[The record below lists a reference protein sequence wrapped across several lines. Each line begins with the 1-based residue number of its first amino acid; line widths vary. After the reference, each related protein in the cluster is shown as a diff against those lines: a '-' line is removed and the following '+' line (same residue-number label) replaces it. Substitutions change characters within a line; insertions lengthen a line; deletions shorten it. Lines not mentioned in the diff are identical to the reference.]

1 MLLVFFLWFCSIAR
15 MRILSI
21 ETSCDETA
29 LSIVE
34 ATGAFPS
41 ATYEI
46 LGNALYSQI
55 DTHKEFGGVFPA
67 VAKREHIKIILPM
80 LKQALKEAELLTSAS
95 SDLEPSLEEKLY
107 TQLSREDGLAE
118 ELIVFLKEYELPQ
131 IDLIAVT
138 SGPGLEPALW
148 VGINFAKA
156 LALVLRVPVI
166 PINHMEGHIFA
177 SIYDVVEDDQLAQ
190 VTFPALSLLISGGHT
205 ELILI
210 KNWALYEKVGQT
222 KDDAVGEAFDKVA
235 RMLGMSYPGG
245 PEVGKRAKI
254 ARLQNLPPFKGDLP
268 RPMLHSKDLDFSFS
282 GLKTSVRN
290 AIEGKELSENNIN
303 ALCRDFEDAV
313 TEVLLKKTQ
322 TALTLYGA
330 QTLIIG
336 GGVSA
341 SSHIREIF
349 QTQLMTSHPDVE
361 VYFPQPKLSTDN
373 SIMIALAGHARASE
387 GRTAGAIALISADGN
402 KSL

>member
-1 MLLVFFLWFCSIAR
+1 

-29 LSIVE
+29 ISIVE
-34 ATGAFPS
+34 ATGEFPE

-46 LGNALYSQI
+46 LGNALHSQI
-55 DTHKEFGGVFPA
+55 DLHKEYGGVFPA
-67 VAKREHIKIILPM
+67 LAKREHIKTVVPM
-80 LKQALKEAELLTSAS
+80 LEIALREALLLEDAKMPLEEELKEKLASLLAR
-95 SDLEPSLEEKLY
+95 EE
-107 TQLSREDGLAE
+107 GLAF
-118 ELIVFLKEYELPQ
+118 ELIAFFEKHAIPK

-156 LALVLRVPVI
+156 LSAILEAPVL
-166 PINHMEGHIFA
+166 PINHMEGHILA
-177 SIYDVVEDDQLAQ
+177 SLFDVVEDNMLAK
-190 VTFPALSLLISGGHT
+190 VLFPAISLLISGGHT

-210 KNWALYEKVGQT
+210 QNWATYEKIGQT

-235 RMLGMSYPGG
+235 RMIGLSYPGG
-245 PEVGKRAKI
+245 PEVSRRAKI
-254 ARLQNLPPFKGDLP
+254 AREEKLPPFKADLP
-268 RPMLHSKDLDFSFS
+268 RPMLHSQDLNFSFS

-290 AIEGKELSENNIN
+290 AIEGKELTENETN

-313 TEVLLKKTQ
+313 TEVLLKKTRD
-322 TALTLYGA
+322 ALTSHGA
-330 QTLIIG
+330 QTLIVG

-341 SSHIREIF
+341 STHIRLEF
-349 QTQLMTSHPDVE
+349 QTQLLQSHPDVE

-373 SIMIALAGHARASE
+373 SVMIALAGHARKDSA
-387 GRTAGAIALISADGN
+387 RTAGAIALITADGN

>member
-1 MLLVFFLWFCSIAR
+1 

-29 LSIVE
+29 ISIVE
-34 ATGAFPS
+34 ATGIFPL

-55 DTHKEFGGVFPA
+55 EIHKEFGGVFPA
-67 VAKREHIKIILPM
+67 VAKREHIKTVLPM
-80 LKQALKEAELLTSAS
+80 LIQALTEAELLTESKNTVEQE
-95 SDLEPSLEEKLY
+95 LQEKLY
-107 TQLSREDGLAE
+107 TLLMREDGLAD
-118 ELIVFLKEYELPQ
+118 ELIAFLETHDLPK

-148 VGINFAKA
+148 VGVNFAKA
-156 LALVLRVPVI
+156 LGAITGAPVT
-166 PINHMEGHIFA
+166 PINHMEGHILA
-177 SIYDVVEDDQLAQ
+177 SIFDVVQDDALAE
-190 VTFPALSLLISGGHT
+190 VRFPAISLLISGGHT

-210 KNWALYEKVGQT
+210 KNWTHYEKIGQT

-235 RMLGMSYPGG
+235 RMIGISYPGG
-245 PEVGKRAKI
+245 PEVSKKAAK
-254 ARLQNLPPFKGDLP
+254 AREQKLPPFKADLP

-290 AIEGKELSENNIN
+290 AIEGKELSDTDKL

-313 TEVLLKKTQ
+313 TEVLLKKTAD
-322 TALTLYGA
+322 ALTEFGA
-330 QTLIIG
+330 QTLIVG

-341 SSHIREIF
+341 NTHIKEVFLTSLLR
-349 QTQLMTSHPDVE
+349 SHPDVE

-373 SIMIALAGHARASE
+373 SIMIALAGHARKDQA
-387 GRTAGAIALISADGN
+387 RTAGAVALISADGN